1 MIDGLLSTDFP
12 ESLAAFSQR
21 PFDSRSACVLAWD
34 EPDDDNLGR
43 RLEQARQTGAP
54 VLLLCSN
61 DRLHWWK
68 QGATGQPSNYL
79 SVSASQID
87 GFFREHSDD
96 LGPQTIYRAKTLG
109 RFDATHQREF
119 VDLGLMPAVER
130 EMGGVIERLLLDQV
144 DMLRTE
150 LRMPKDLSLVQ
161 GQWLV
166 KSIFWLLGAKMLH
179 DKSVEG
185 FIRLNFDNVDQV
197 FDRVARHY
205 GQSAEAIITSERR
218 RSALR
223 IASNAIASRADLSL
237 ATTEALGHV
246 YENTLITKS
255 VRKELGTHSTP
266 AYLID
271 YIVGRLEP
279 WISEMNEEERTVFE
293 PACGHSG
300 FLVGAVRLLTS
311 LLHGEK
317 AEPVQRRAYLRKMI
331 QGCDLDDFA
340 IEIARLSL
348 TLTDI
353 PNPNG
358 WNLFQ
363 GDAFASDVLEKAS
376 SKSRI
381 LLANP
386 PFEQFKPEDRARYGK
401 LFREPTFVS
410 KAAEML
416 HRSVAA
422 LPNESVFG
430 LVIPQTLLHSKDGE
444 RFRRHLVDS
453 TEFEEICLFPDKV
466 FNFADVE
473 TAILIGRKATPRK
486 DADKTLRYRRVRDGE
501 IELFKSDYLATSD
514 AVISGDRF
522 VQSDIADLRVPDLDE
537 IWSSLSHLPK
547 LGGCVEIGQGFS
559 FIGEDQP
566 NYPKGQKKIS
576 RTPEKGFVEGFENLG
591 DSVMTH
597 QLPPKVFLNLS
608 TEIIRRELAGTKTG
622 TPQVLLN
629 YAPMQRGTWCV
640 AGLFDPIGSPASGR
654 FVLCRDSKGQKSPLA
669 FWVILNS
676 PIANA
681 FAFSHSSKRDILVG
695 TWRKMPLPVL
705 GIKTQN
711 QIEAVATTYLA
722 AVHAFENNF
731 SLRNDE
737 DRESERE
744 ALRILHWRMD
754 AEILKLYALPAE
766 MEREL
771 LDYFKG
777 CKRVGVPFH
786 QESYFPEHFKE
797 AIGLADYLAVTAD
810 WEETNSRRLELIE
823 RKLAG
828 NLDES
833 GKSELLRLKK
843 LARAKAQLVR
853 PLPLDEARATEADL
867 RRKGRWIEP

>member
-34 EPDDDNLGR
+34 EPGDDNLGR

-68 QGATGQPSNYL
+68 QGATGEPSSYL

-109 RFDATHQREF
+109 RFDVTHQREF
-119 VDLGLMPAVER
+119 VDLGLMPTVER

-144 DMLRTE
+144 DMLRAE

-166 KSIFWLLGAKMLH
+166 KSVFWLLGAKMLH
-179 DKSVEG
+179 DKSVEC
-185 FIRLNFDNVDQV
+185 FIRLDFDNVDQV

-218 RSALR
+218 RRALQ
-223 IASNAIASRADLSL
+223 IASNVIASRADLSL

-311 LLHGEK
+311 LLQGDK
-317 AEPVQRRAYLRKMI
+317 ANPAQRRAYLRKMI
-331 QGCDLDDFA
+331 QGCDVDDFA

-358 WNLFQ
+358 WNLSQ

-386 PFEQFKPEDRARYGK
+386 PFESFKPEDRARYGK
-401 LFREPTFVS
+401 IFREPTFVS
-410 KAAEML
+410 KTAEML

-430 LVIPQTLLHSKDGE
+430 LVIPQTLLHSRDGE
-444 RFRRHLVDS
+444 RFRRQLVDS

-473 TAILIGRKATPRK
+473 TAILIGRKTAPRK
-486 DADKTLRYRRVRDGE
+486 DSDKTLRYRRVRDGE
-501 IELFKSDYLATSD
+501 IDLFKSNYLATSD
-514 AVISGDRF
+514 LVISGDRF

-537 IWSSLSHLPK
+537 IWSYLSHLSK
-547 LGGCVEIGQGFS
+547 LGSSVEIGQGFS
-559 FIGEDQP
+559 FIGEDRP
-566 NYPKGQKKIS
+566 NYPKGEKKTS
-576 RTPEKGFVEGFENLG
+576 PGARKGFEQGFENLG
-591 DSVMTH
+591 HGVMSH
-597 QLPPKVFLNLS
+597 QLPPMVFLNLKS
-608 TEIIRRELAGTKTG
+608 KIILAERSGTRVG
-622 TPQVLLN
+622 VPQVVLN
-629 YAPMQRGTWCV
+629 EAPRQRDKWCV
-640 AGLFDPIGSPASGR
+640 VPMIDELGHPATTSFTIVRGEYPQS
-654 FVLCRDSKGQKSPLA
+654 LIWA
-669 FWVILNS
+669 ILSS
-676 PIANA
+676 PISNA
-681 FAFSHSSKRDILVG
+681 FAFAHSSKWHILTG
-695 TWRKMPLPVL
+695 TWRKFPLPELVD
-705 GIKTQN
+705 QN
-711 QIEAVATTYLA
+711 QQRIEAAANAYLS
-722 AVHAFENNF
+722 AVHSFEDNF

-744 ALRILHWRMD
+744 TLRILHWRMD
-754 AEILKLYALPAE
+754 AEILKLYDLPVE
-766 MEREL
+766 MERKL
-771 LDYFKG
+771 LDYFKD

-786 QESYFPEHFKE
+786 QDSYFPEHFKE
-797 AIGLADYLAVTAD
+797 PISLADYLAITAD
-810 WEETNSRRLELIE
+810 WGETNTRRLELIE

-828 NLDES
+828 NLDEPD
-833 GKSELLRLKK
+833 KSELIYLKK
-843 LARAKAQLVR
+843 LAWAKAQLVR

-867 RRKGRWIEP
+867 KRKEQWIES